1 MKRLNLTKFGFVRWP
16 EEDFSDDGSHFTCY
30 RAGNRVRVSKL
41 ISNGRVYLS
50 IDSEVGNG
58 TLPHEIYQKLPHY
71 RDAEWK
77 WNGVSFEDLTEQD
90 VRDFYEACLAYER
103 EYEEAEKTTVFPTQ
117 AEIETRCKIIKTIRA
132 AEVEKINKFIS
143 DNIQRLLVTA
153 NQYTWSEIQR
163 IYKNLLA
170 ESDKYEPNKIRKSE
184 SIRFCSD
191 QCRQLSPSWWYE
203 RLVELIME

>member
-1 MKRLNLTKFGFVRWP
+1 MKRLNLTKFGFIRWP

-30 RAGNRVRVSKL
+30 RAGNKVRVSKL
-41 ISNGRVYLS
+41 ISHGRIYLS
-50 IDSEVGNG
+50 IDSRVGNG

-103 EYEEAEKTTVFPTQ
+103 EYEEAEKVTVFPSQ

-132 AEVEKINKFIS
+132 AEVDKINKLIS
-143 DNIQRLLVTA
+143 ENIQRLMVTA
-153 NQYTWSEIQR
+153 TQYTWSEIQR

-203 RLVELIME
+203 RLVELITE